1 LAGFLLRRLAAS
13 LLLLLLVL
21 SLTFFLV
28 HLIPGDPTNRIESN
42 GLTASQRERLH
53 EMYGLDRPLPE
64 QYLSWLS
71 SIILRQDWGTSLSQQ
86 RPVSSALMEAL
97 PATGLL
103 ALAAVIVEYT
113 LALLL
118 GIAAGRR
125 PGSALD
131 HGIRIGGLLF
141 YSLPLF
147 WLALMAILLFSYIL
161 PVLPASHMRSVDA
174 DLLSPGRRALD
185 MAWHLILP
193 ALVMG
198 LGLAGGTAR
207 FVRARMIEVLSQD
220 YIRTAR
226 AKGLSE
232 ARVLWVHALR
242 NAAVPMVQ
250 LFAVTLPSLLSGA
263 LLVEVVFAWPGLGRL
278 TFNAILARDYPLILA
293 GTAFTATLV
302 ILGNFAADLVHAWL
316 DPTVRA

>member
-1 LAGFLLRRLAAS
+1 LAGLLLRRLAAS
-13 LLLLLLVL
+13 LLLLLLVV

-28 HLIPGDPTNRIESN
+28 HLIPGDPTNREGN
-42 GLTASQRERLH
+42 GLTAAQRHRLR

-71 SIILRQDWGTSLSQQ
+71 SVALRQDWGTSLSQQ
-86 RPVSSALMEAL
+86 RPVSAALMEAL
-97 PATGLL
+97 PATGIL
-103 ALAAVIVEYT
+103 ALAALIVEYT
-113 LALLL
+113 FALLL
-118 GIAAGRR
+118 GIAAARR
-125 PGSALD
+125 PGSGLD
-131 HGIRIGGLLF
+131 HGIRIGGLLV

-174 DLLSPGRRALD
+174 DLLSPGRRVLD

-198 LGLAGGTAR
+198 LGIAGGTAR

-242 NAAVPMVQ
+242 NAAVPIVQ
-250 LFAVTLPSLLSGA
+250 LFAVTLPGLLSGA
-263 LLVEVVFAWPGLGRL
+263 LMVEVIFAWPGLGQL

-302 ILGNFAADLVHAWL
+302 ILGTLVADLLQAWL